1 VIRGENMFGR
11 KDKIKKEP
19 FDIASNIFVTF
30 FAVLSLFP
38 LYWLFTSS
46 LKNSSDV
53 VKMPPDW
60 FPKTIT
66 LSNYVEVF
74 NSQPALRWTYNSLVV
89 SLVSTVALIVVS
101 CLAAYAFSKLKFK
114 GRNFLF
120 IIFISSLMVP
130 KEVVIVP
137 LFRIIQDLG
146 MVNTLNGMIWPNV
159 ATAFGVFLLKG
170 FFDSI
175 PDSLRE
181 SAKMDGASELTVLYR
196 IMLPIV
202 KPGIGALFILNFV
215 QVWNDYLWQLV
226 VGQQNEVKTLM
237 VGVATLMQDLNP
249 NFAYKMAGAT
259 VAAIPMLIIFL
270 LFQNYFTRGL
280 SMGAVKE

>member
-1 VIRGENMFGR
+1 MFGR

-137 LFRIIQDLG
+137 LFRIIQDFG